1 MARPSN
7 NPNDKN
13 KEKKSHETPL
23 SKQYNQIKLKY
34 PGAMLLF
41 RVGDFYET
49 FGEDA
54 VRASKILN
62 ITLTRRNNGNAD
74 DHLAGFPHHSLD
86 NYLPRLVRAGE
97 RVAIC
102 DQLED
107 PATAK
112 GIVKRGVTE
121 LVTPGVSYND
131 NVLDM
136 KQNNYL
142 ACISFSSFSKEV
154 VGIAFLDIST
164 GEFLCSQGNVA
175 YIEKLLQSFSPSE
188 VLFCKKNRQEYTQLF
203 GDKYL
208 TFGLDDWAF
217 KHDFAYPLLTNHF
230 KTNNLKGFGIESL
243 TEGIIAAG
251 VIMHY
256 LSETEHKQVGHISRI
271 NRLEEEKYVWLDKF
285 TIRNLELVSAQ
296 QEGGI
301 PLIQILDHTMTPMGA
316 RLLRKWLVLP
326 LKEKSQIQERLNT
339 VSYFKENE
347 ELRESLESH
356 LKQIGDLERL
366 ISKVA
371 VRRINPR
378 ELLALKKSLLHIE
391 PIRWQLINGKPLEV
405 IGGFRSEKDAREL
418 AVSGGVFDD
427 NTERNEISSNDFLNE
442 VLNPEYAKSAVGS
455 QQSTVE
461 ETDINVEKVEL
472 ENQSSKI
479 ENRKLELLRKYADQL
494 NPCQFLLDKIQ
505 KELRD
510 DLPLLSNQGGMI
522 RQGVDEDLD
531 ALLSIAFTGKDFL
544 MQIQNREIERTGITS
559 LKISFNRVFGYYLE
573 VTNSHK
579 DKVPEDWI
587 RKQTLVN
594 AERYITP
601 ELKEYEETI
610 LGAEDKIHLIEQ
622 RIFNELVNVAND
634 YIHQIQ
640 QNAKIIAVLDVL
652 TNFAKV
658 AIKNNYS
665 KPEVSDSKILNVING
680 RHPVIEQQLPLG
692 EKYVP
697 NDLYLDDVTQQ
708 IIIITGPNMAGKS
721 ALLRQ
726 TALIVLMAQ
735 IGCFVPATEAKIGI
749 VDKVFTRVGA
759 SDNLSKGES
768 TFMVEMT
775 ETASILNNLSDRS
788 LVLMD
793 EIGRGTSTYDG
804 VSIAWAIAE
813 YLHNHSDCRPKTLFA
828 THYHEL
834 NELANDFSRVKNFNV
849 SVKEINGKVIFMR
862 KLQEGG
868 SEHSFGIHVAQLAG
882 IPQNVVYRASEILVE
897 LEKNRSK
904 EQHRQTIRE
913 MPKQNF
919 QMAIFEAEKNP
930 KTEKIENLLK
940 NLDINTMSPIE
951 ALLKLNEVKRIFE
964 GK

>member
-1 MARPSN
+1 MARPSQ
-7 NPNDKN
+7 NPNDTSKAT
-13 KEKKSHETPL
+13 KKPNETPL
-23 SKQYNQIKLKY
+23 AKQYNQIKARY
-34 PGAMLLF
+34 PGALLLF

-54 VRASKILN
+54 VRASKILG
-62 ITLTRRNNGNAD
+62 ITLTRRNNGTAD

-86 NYLPRLVRAGE
+86 TYLPRLVRAGE

-121 LVTPGVSYND
+121 LVTPGVSFND
-131 NVLDM
+131 NVLDT

-142 ACISFSSFSKEV
+142 ASISFSSFSTEII
-154 VGIAFLDIST
+154 GIAFLDIST
-164 GEFLCSQGNVA
+164 GEFLCSQGSAA

-188 VLFCKKNRQEYTQLF
+188 VLFCKKNRQEFTALF
-203 GDKYL
+203 GDKFN
-208 TFGLDDWAF
+208 TFGIDDWAF
-217 KHDFAYPLLTNHF
+217 TRDFTYPLLTNHF
-230 KTNNLKGFGIESL
+230 KTNSLKGFGIETL
-243 TEGIIAAG
+243 AEGIIAAG

-256 LSETEHKQVGHISRI
+256 LAETEHKEVSHISRI
-271 NRLEEEKYVWLDKF
+271 NRLEEEKYVWLDRF
-285 TIRNLELVSAQ
+285 TIRNLELVAPQ

-301 PLIQILDHTMTPMGA
+301 SLIQILDQTTTPMGA

-326 LKEKSQIQERLNT
+326 LKEKSLIQERLET
-339 VSYFKENE
+339 VSFFKENT
-347 ELRESLESH
+347 ELREAIEQQ
-356 LKQIGDLERL
+356 LKPIGDLERL

-378 ELLALKKSLLHIE
+378 ELATLKRALSRIE
-391 PIRWQLINGKPLEV
+391 PIRELLMNSV
-405 IGGFRSEKDAREL
+405 HSED
-418 AVSGGVFDD
+418 
-427 NTERNEISSNDFLNE
+427 
-442 VLNPEYAKSAVGS
+442 KSAS
-455 QQSTVE
+455 AKAT
-461 ETDINVEKVEL
+461 NVTMLK
-472 ENQSSKI
+472 
-479 ENRKLELLRKYADQL
+479 KYADQL
-494 NPCQFLLDKIQ
+494 NPCQFLLDKIEN
-505 KELRD
+505 ELRD
-510 DLPLLSNQGGMI
+510 ESLPIVTNQGGMI
-522 RQGVDEDLD
+522 KHGVDDELD
-531 ALLSIAFTGKDFL
+531 RLLGIAHTGKDFL
-544 MQIQNREIERTGITS
+544 LQLQNREIERTGITS
-559 LKISFNRVFGYYLE
+559 LKVSFNKVFGYYLE
-573 VTNSHK
+573 VTNAHK
-579 DKVPEDWI
+579 DKVPNDWI

-610 LGAEDKIHLIEQ
+610 LGAEDKIAVIEF

-634 YIHQIQ
+634 YVHQIQ

-652 TNFAKV
+652 TNFAKI
-658 AIKNNYS
+658 AEKNNYA
-665 KPEVSDSKILNVING
+665 KPQVSDNKELEIKDG

-692 EKYVP
+692 EVYVP
-697 NDLYLDDVTQQ
+697 NDLYLDDATQQ

-735 IGCFVPATEAKIGI
+735 IGCFVPASEAKIGI

-775 ETASILNNLSDRS
+775 ETASILNNLTDRS

-813 YLHNHSDCRPKTLFA
+813 HLHNHSNYRPKTLFA

-834 NELANDFSRVKNFNV
+834 NELANDFPRIKNFNV

-862 KLQEGG
+862 KLKEGG

-882 IPQNVVYRASEILVE
+882 IPQTVVYRASEILVE

-919 QMAIFEAEKNP
+919 QMSIFGGESNP
-930 KTEKIENLLK
+930 KFEKIESLLK
-940 NLDINTMSPIE
+940 HLDINAMSPIE
-951 ALLKLNEVKRIFE
+951 ALLKLNEVKKILI
-964 GK
+964 

>member
-1 MARPSN
+1 MARPSQ
-7 NPNDKN
+7 NPNDTSKST
-13 KEKKSHETPL
+13 KKANETPL
-23 SKQYNQIKLKY
+23 AKQYNQIKARY
-34 PGAMLLF
+34 PGALLLF

-54 VRASKILN
+54 VRASKILG
-62 ITLTRRNNGNAD
+62 ITLTRRNNGTAD

-86 NYLPRLVRAGE
+86 TYLPRLVRAGE

-131 NVLDM
+131 NVLDT

-142 ACISFSSFSKEV
+142 ASLSFSSFSSEII
-154 VGIAFLDIST
+154 GISFLDIST
-164 GEFLCSQGNVA
+164 GEFLCSQGNAA

-188 VLFCKKNRQEYTQLF
+188 VLFCKKNRQEFTALF
-203 GDKYL
+203 GDKFN
-208 TFGLDDWAF
+208 TFGIDDWAF
-217 KHDFAYPLLTNHF
+217 TRDFTYPLLTNHF
-230 KTNNLKGFGIESL
+230 KTNSLKGFGIESL
-243 TEGIIAAG
+243 AEGIIAAG
-251 VIMHY
+251 VILHY
-256 LSETEHKQVGHISRI
+256 LAETEHKEVSHISRI
-271 NRLEEEKYVWLDKF
+271 NRLEEEKYVWLDRF

-296 QEGGI
+296 QDGGI
-301 PLIQILDHTMTPMGA
+301 SLIQILDQTTTPMGA

-326 LKEKSQIQERLNT
+326 LKEKALIQERLET
-339 VSYFKENE
+339 VSFFKENT
-347 ELRESLESH
+347 ELREFIEQQ
-356 LKQIGDLERL
+356 LKPIGDLERL

-378 ELLALKKSLLHIE
+378 ELATLKRALSRIE
-391 PIRWQLINGKPLEV
+391 PIRELLLNSV
-405 IGGFRSEKDAREL
+405 HSENKTATTQ
-418 AVSGGVFDD
+418 A
-427 NTERNEISSNDFLNE
+427 
-442 VLNPEYAKSAVGS
+442 A
-455 QQSTVE
+455 
-461 ETDINVEKVEL
+461 NVKM
-472 ENQSSKI
+472 
-479 ENRKLELLRKYADQL
+479 LRKYADQL
-494 NPCQFLLDKIQ
+494 NPCQFLLDKIES
-505 KELRD
+505 ELRD
-510 DLPLLSNQGGMI
+510 ESLPIVTNQGGMI
-522 RQGVDEDLD
+522 KNGVDDELD
-531 ALLSIAFTGKDFL
+531 RLLGIAHTGKDYL
-544 MQIQNREIERTGITS
+544 LQLQNREIERTGITS
-559 LKISFNRVFGYYLE
+559 LKVSFNKVFGYYLE
-573 VTNSHK
+573 VTNAHK
-579 DKVPEDWI
+579 DKVPNDWI

-610 LGAEDKIHLIEQ
+610 LGAEDKIAAIEF

-634 YIHQIQ
+634 YVHQIQ

-652 TNFAKV
+652 TNFAKI
-658 AIKNNYS
+658 AEKNNYT
-665 KPEVSDSKILNVING
+665 KPQVSDNKELVIKEG

-692 EKYVP
+692 ETYVP
-697 NDLYLDDVTQQ
+697 NDLYLDDSTQQ

-735 IGCFVPATEAKIGI
+735 IGCFVPANVAKIGI

-813 YLHNHSDCRPKTLFA
+813 HLHNHANHRPKTLFA

-834 NELANDFSRVKNFNV
+834 NELANDFPRIKNFNV

-862 KLQEGG
+862 KLKEGG

-882 IPQNVVYRASEILVE
+882 IPQPVVYRASEILVE

-919 QMAIFEAEKNP
+919 QMSIFGGESNP
-930 KTEKIENLLK
+930 KFEKIEKLLK

-951 ALLKLNEVKRIFE
+951 ALLKLNEVKKILT
-964 GK
+964 